1 MDRADLA
8 ITLDTPSS
16 LLRDL
21 GVKGDLL
28 LLPAFPGTIQ
38 RLYEKS
44 RIVRL
49 DLLDD
54 VIRCQGEEC
63 YRILWQEIDAWGLIR
78 MQDQAGN
85 MVTCIGFHFDPIY
98 NEYFCEVSLE
108 QPRDPLRRLLL
119 SSLRLAPHKLL
130 PFRSLLSL

>member
-85 MVTCIGFHFDPIY
+85 MVTCIGFHFDPHY
-98 NEYFCEVSLE
+98 DEYFCEVSLE
-108 QPRDPLRRLLL
+108 QQKDPLRRLLL